1 MSQKGKGVFRM
12 IYPVKLITG
21 VLYPDE
27 WWWQWVLQALSP
39 IWGEP
44 ERISD
49 AFPFDKTDY
58 YHDIAPV
65 LYRRFI
71 SFPGLRNGDE
81 LVRWKKESGLVE
93 QRSSLAREERDIRAV
108 NIDPGYI
115 NGARLVLAST
125 KDHAH
130 RIYLTEGIFA
140 EVTMRYRFKQWVAF
154 DYTFPDFASGR
165 YNPFLS
171 AVREDWHRDM
181 AMRRHEE

>member
-1 MSQKGKGVFRM
+1 
-12 IYPVKLITG
+12 
-21 VLYPDE
+21 
-27 WWWQWVLQALSP
+27 
-39 IWGEP
+39 
-44 ERISD
+44 
-49 AFPFDKTDY
+49 
-58 YHDIAPV
+58 
-65 LYRRFI
+65 
-71 SFPGLRNGDE
+71 
-81 LVRWKKESGLVE
+81 SGLVE